1 MQADQYTWFK
11 VANDV
16 KSIAFEENNIAV
28 AVLRGKKICIGKHQD
43 QIYAF
48 AYACPHAGGMMSH
61 GYIDAQGN
69 VVCPLHGYKFCM
81 RNGHNVSG
89 EGYRLKHWP
98 VRINEDGVYV
108 GIEESAG
115 FWGWAR

>member
-1 MQADQYTWFK
+1 MLSTQYTWFK
-11 VANDV
+11 IAHDV
-16 KSIAFEENNIAV
+16 HAIAFEENNIAV
-28 AVLRGKKICIGKHQD
+28 AVLRGKKICIGRFKD
-43 QIYAF
+43 KIYAF

-69 VVCPLHGYKFCM
+69 VVCPLHDYKFCM
-81 RNGHNVSG
+81 KNGHNVSG

-98 VRINEDGVYV
+98 VEINEEGVFV